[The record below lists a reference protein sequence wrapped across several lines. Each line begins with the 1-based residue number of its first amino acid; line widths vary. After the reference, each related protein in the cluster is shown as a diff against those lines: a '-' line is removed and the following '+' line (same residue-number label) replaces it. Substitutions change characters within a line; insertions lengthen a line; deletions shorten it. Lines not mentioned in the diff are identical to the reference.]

1 MNVRQT
7 GSYVLSYTYV
17 DRAGNTGNIVTR
29 TVNVLAPDDDE
40 DGDGY
45 TNEEEINNGTD
56 PESSVDK
63 PSDAIAPVV
72 TLNGS

>member
-1 MNVRQT
+1 
-7 GSYVLSYTYV
+7 LSYTYV

-29 TVNVLAPDDDE
+29 TVKILDPNDDTDN
-40 DGDGY
+40 DGY

-56 PESSVDK
+56 PENDTDK
-63 PSDAIAPVV
+63 PTDLDSPTV